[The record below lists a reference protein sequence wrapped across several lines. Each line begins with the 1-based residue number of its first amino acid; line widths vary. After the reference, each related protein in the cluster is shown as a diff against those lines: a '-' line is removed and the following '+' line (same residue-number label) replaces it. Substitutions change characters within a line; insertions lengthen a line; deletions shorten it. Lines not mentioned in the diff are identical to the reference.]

1 MVKLK
6 ISTKIGIDGISV
18 NFVRGIEGIEGLR
31 GLKGLMFD

>member
-18 NFVRGIEGIEGLR
+18 NFVRGIEGIDG
-31 GLKGLMFD
+31 D